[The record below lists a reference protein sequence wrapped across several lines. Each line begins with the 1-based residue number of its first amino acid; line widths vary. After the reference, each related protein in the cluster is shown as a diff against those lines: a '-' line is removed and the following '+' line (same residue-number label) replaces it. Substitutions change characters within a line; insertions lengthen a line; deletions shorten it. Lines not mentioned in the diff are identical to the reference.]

1 MSWSPQQ
8 DKAITAVNRWLADPK
23 APQVFY
29 LFGYAGTGKT
39 TLAKHLAEGVK
50 GEVLFAAFTGKAASV
65 LRKKGCSGASTIH
78 SLIYKPVQDERTG
91 KVDFVLNPDSPVAYA
106 PCVMIDEV
114 SMVDGELGNDLLSYG
129 TKVLV
134 MGDPFQLPP
143 VKGEGFFNV
152 AQPDVMLTEIHRQAA
167 ENPIVRM
174 SMDIRDGR
182 ALVPGQYGESL
193 VVRRRD
199 ISKEAMAEAVLGA
212 DQVLCGM
219 NKTRQTFNQRIREL
233 KGIAGKAAPW
243 HPTSGDRLVCLK
255 NNRLKGLF
263 NGGLWEAGAVQCRV
277 MAYGTRIK
285 MVVKSLDEEHVPAV
299 DVTVAD
305 NFFRGTEK
313 EMDWRE
319 RRLSDEFTM
328 GYALTAH
335 KSQGSQWPSVFV
347 YDESSVFRESAPN
360 HIYTA
365 LTRAAEK
372 VTVVL

>member
-152 AQPDVMLTEIHRQAA
+152 AQPDVMYLGGIHRTLEVCRMAERAGLPVTPHAA
-167 ENPIVRM
+167 N
-174 SMDIRDGR
+174 
-182 ALVPGQYGESL
+182 LSL
-193 VVRRRD
+193 V
-199 ISKEAMAEAVLGA
+199 
-212 DQVLCGM
+212 
-219 NKTRQTFNQRIREL
+219 
-233 KGIAGKAAPW
+233 
-243 HPTSGDRLVCLK
+243 
-255 NNRLKGLF
+255 
-263 NGGLWEAGAVQCRV
+263 
-277 MAYGTRIK
+277 
-285 MVVKSLDEEHVPAV
+285 
-299 DVTVAD
+299 
-305 NFFRGTEK
+305 
-313 EMDWRE
+313 
-319 RRLSDEFTM
+319 TM
-328 GYALTAH
+328 
-335 KSQGSQWPSVFV
+335 S
-347 YDESSVFRESAPN
+347 R
-360 HIYTA
+360 
-365 LTRAAEK
+365 
-372 VTVVL
+372 